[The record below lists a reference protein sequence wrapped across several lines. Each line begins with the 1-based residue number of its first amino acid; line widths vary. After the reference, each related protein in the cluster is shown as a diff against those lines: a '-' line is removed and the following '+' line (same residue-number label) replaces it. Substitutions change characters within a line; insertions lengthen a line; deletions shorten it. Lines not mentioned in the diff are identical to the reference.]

1 MRHLDQANDTW
12 YLTTMLQQLPLF
24 ITMRKLFNF
33 WDKPGCW
40 GLCLKL
46 HDLSPEHAFRVCEGG
61 VNMFAMKIIFHLTTF
76 LTCFA
81 TFWGDDDSGGWI
93 CCGVARY
100 FVYSDISSPRKP
112 CKITKNICQL
122 KVRSISDRYRYLPFV
137 SSRCT
142 CSYCWLMMG
151 EDVWEKTLHWS
162 VVTRP
167 DDTGPGW
174 SRSVQFRDSDIM
186 IIVIIALSLVECVE
200 PPGSAELS

>member
-1 MRHLDQANDTW
+1 MIH
-12 YLTTMLQQLPLF
+12 
-24 ITMRKLFNF
+24 
-33 WDKPGCW
+33 
-40 GLCLKL
+40 
-46 HDLSPEHAFRVCEGG
+46 EHASRVCEGG

-100 FVYSDISSPRKP
+100 FVYSDISSLRKP
-112 CKITKNICQL
+112 CKIMKNICQL

-162 VVTRP
+162 VVTTLVPMTLVQVGVGVSCSETPTSWSLSSLHCHWWSVWNRLGQLNSRNNVHMLRP
-167 DDTGPGW
+167 LDHCLHEKLW
-174 SRSVQFRDSDIM
+174 SLRSDAAVL
-186 IIVIIALSLVECVE
+186 IISYA
-200 PPGSAELS
+200 PN

>member
-1 MRHLDQANDTW
+1 MIH
-12 YLTTMLQQLPLF
+12 
-24 ITMRKLFNF
+24 
-33 WDKPGCW
+33 
-40 GLCLKL
+40 
-46 HDLSPEHAFRVCEGG
+46 EHASRVCEGG

-100 FVYSDISSPRKP
+100 FVYIDISSPHKP
-112 CKITKNICQL
+112 CKIMKIFA

-137 SSRCT
+137 CSRCT

-174 SRSVQFRDSDIM
+174 SRSVQVRDSDIM
-186 IIVIIALSLVECVE
+186 IIVIIALSLTTNWWSVWNRLAQLNSRNNVHMLRPLNHCLHEKLWSLRSDAAVLIISYA
-200 PPGSAELS
+200 PN